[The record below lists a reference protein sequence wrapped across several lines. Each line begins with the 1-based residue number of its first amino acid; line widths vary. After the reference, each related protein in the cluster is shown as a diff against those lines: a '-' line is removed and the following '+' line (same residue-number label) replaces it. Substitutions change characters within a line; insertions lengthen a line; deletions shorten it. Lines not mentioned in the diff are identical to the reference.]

1 MGLKKISPFK
11 RKHSGAATKDTIRR
25 RKKQKHKKN
34 TYTTRKERHHSLDF
48 IAQHTIMMDT
58 RTMQVLYMS
67 LQRCCFV
74 LWLFGSHDLVIKA
87 KEMSQFSSSSSS
99 SSLRSRHYHPRRRRR
114 RLELNVVATS
124 DSTVV
129 TTPDNVDD
137 DDDDDTTSRGLE
149 KTPIMSDPMDCS
161 SFNETDFGGTLPC
174 RRTSRWLGVV
184 SSPHVLCLDD
194 GFFRRP
200 LIINRS
206 VSCFD
211 ICVVVVVC
219 SIFF

>member
-1 MGLKKISPFK
+1 
-11 RKHSGAATKDTIRR
+11 
-25 RKKQKHKKN
+25 
-34 TYTTRKERHHSLDF
+34 
-48 IAQHTIMMDT
+48 
-58 RTMQVLYMS
+58 MQVLYLS

-74 LWLFGSHDLVIKA
+74 LWWLFIVGSHDLVIKA
-87 KEMSQFSSSSSS
+87 KEMSQFSSSS

-114 RLELNVVATS
+114 RLELSIVSTS

-129 TTPDNVDD
+129 TTPDIVD

-194 GFFRRP
+194 VFSSP
-200 LIINRS
+200 SNHQ
-206 VSCFD
+206 
-211 ICVVVVVC
+211 
-219 SIFF
+219 SIRLLL